1 LKLIGH
7 HQQKT
12 NMKNFDSFYTE
23 LISDQRWF
31 ELLRM
36 YRAETIRKAAQ
47 NVFAQLVADNTV
59 DVRPMPENRKH
70 VYNICIKGGSGDK
83 PLPKPFQ
90 VVQAEAKQKEEEKEW
105 IPLTGEQRAQKLK
118 EWEAIVKG
126 STMLNSMPKHSYKT
140 LAEEGGVLPPKP
152 APYPITTPEEAY
164 VRDRHFE
171 WIKTCFEPRTGEK
184 NLNYVSEEDYNI
196 WYDCEYL
203 TNKGK

>member
-1 LKLIGH
+1 
-7 HQQKT
+7 
-12 NMKNFDSFYTE
+12 MKNFDDWFKD
-23 LISDQRWF
+23 LISDSRWF
-31 ELLRM
+31 ELLRH
-36 YRAETIRKAAQ
+36 YREETIRKAAQ

-70 VYNICIKGGSGDK
+70 VYNICIKGGNGDK
-83 PLPKPFQ
+83 VVKPWH
-90 VVQAEAKQKEEEKEW
+90 VQEAEKKEEKKAEEW

-126 STMLNSMPKHSYKT
+126 STMLNSMPKPSYKQ

-184 NLNYVSEEDYNI
+184 NINYVPEEDFNI
-196 WYDCEYL
+196 WYDCEKL
-203 TNKGK
+203 NGQGK

>member
-1 LKLIGH
+1 
-7 HQQKT
+7 
-12 NMKNFDSFYTE
+12 MNFDSFYTE

-36 YRAETIRKAAQ
+36 YREETIRKAAQ

-83 PLPKPFQ
+83 PLPKPFA
-90 VVQAEAKQKEEEKEW
+90 VIQAEKKEAEKKAEEATYTKEHADKCAK
-105 IPLTGEQRAQKLK
+105 
-118 EWEAIVKG
+118 EALEIIA
-126 STMLNSMPKHSYKT
+126 NSKT
-140 LAEEGGVLPPKP
+140 LNYFPRPSKKEVAEEGGWRPKEA

-171 WIKTCFEPRTGEK
+171 WVKNNFEAKTGYKLP
-184 NLNYVSEEDYNI
+184 SWIDEESWNI
-196 WYDCEYL
+196 VYDEQHL